1 MISFYSGT
9 PGSGKSLHV
18 AERLYWWVRS
28 GKPCICNFD
37 INVSKIKGKKE
48 KQFYY
53 INNQDIT
60 PQYLIDFAR
69 DNIERNGTV
78 KEGSIL
84 LVIDECQ
91 LLFNSRDWGK
101 SGRAEWLSFFT
112 MHRHLGYDI
121 ILVAQFDRMIDRQIR
136 CLIEYEFI
144 HRKVSNFRWK
154 GKILS
159 MFAFGQLFVY
169 VKTWYPLKEKVGS
182 SFYRAKKVYYGLYDT
197 YVMFDSPT

>member
-144 HRKVSNFRWK
+144 HRKVSNFGWK